1 MKGALRWVG
10 DIYGSAGPN
19 YTGFIIQD
27 CYSSALTLG
36 GSVFRKLGLAF
47 LLLSIPAEARF
58 KLAGSEIVV
67 RFHLSAERP
76 PFRITR
82 LDIPM
87 IPRLGFPYLQENEK
101 YKLWDV

>member
-1 MKGALRWVG
+1 MKGTLRSVG

-19 YTGFIIQD
+19 YTITFINQD
-27 CYSSALTLG
+27 CYNSALTLG

-101 YKLWDV
+101 

>member
-1 MKGALRWVG
+1 MVVQ
-10 DIYGSAGPN
+10 DQ
-19 YTGFIIQD
+19 IIPVLSGLLQN
-27 CYSSALTLG
+27 SALTLG

-101 YKLWDV
+101 YKPNAVFKTVT